1 VGDTDRSTFVIDLR
15 DETSRPARQ
24 AGASLQDLKR
34 RIDQGAASL
43 RAMIAAQARLRGTSS
58 ASGNAARDL
67 RARIAAQRD
76 ELARAQ
82 RQWIEMGG
90 AFSDAAKKGSELDSV
105 WSAVRG
111 AGGPVGSLASRVAAL
126 GSPLTAL
133 VGIVSAGIGVFLAFA
148 AAVVHAVIALGRL
161 ALASSDARRSEL
173 LHLQGITTLRNAWGV
188 AAGTGEELQR
198 AIDRVS
204 DSSALARGEIASMAE
219 SLYRSGLR
227 GRNLSDALDGL
238 SIAQSVQGD
247 RGAARFRALAVS
259 IARTGGSV
267 RRLADDYRARLGGIA
282 HRQALSLDR
291 QMQRLHESIGR
302 LFGDVRIEGFL
313 EALNEV
319 VSLFSQSTETGRAL
333 HTIVGAIFGP
343 LFDQIGSGS
352 PLVRRFFQGM
362 VIEVQRIVIG
372 VLRVRNAI
380 AHAFGGSAL
389 APMIGGAGAL
399 SMGRMA
405 ALGLAVALAAVI
417 VPLALFGVLLYTAA
431 VRLSAFAE
439 SFIAFTDQVSSW
451 AASGAALV
459 DGFVGGILGGAT
471 RVRDAVTGIA
481 GRATSA
487 LRDALGIHS
496 PSRVFAM
503 LGRQIPRGF
512 AMGVDGGAEDVSS
525 STERMA
531 SSATGG
537 ASEVNAR
544 GRGASVQVTIESIT
558 INGASTQ
565 AAQQA
570 ADAFVDQLA
579 RALEGVG
586 FEVGA
591 Q

>member
-1 VGDTDRSTFVIDLR
+1 MADDRSTFVIDLR

-43 RAMIAAQARLRGTSS
+43 RAMIAAQARLKGTSF
-58 ASGNAARDL
+58 ASGNAAREL

-90 AFSDAAKKGSELDSV
+90 AFSDAAKKGSELDAV
-105 WSAVRG
+105 WNAVRG
-111 AGGPVGSLASRVAAL
+111 AGGPVGALASCVTALGNPLAFVIGLASAGVAAY
-126 GSPLTAL
+126 
-133 VGIVSAGIGVFLAFA
+133 LAFA
-148 AAVVHAVIALGRL
+148 AAVVQAAMALGRL
-161 ALASSDARRSEL
+161 ALASADARRSEL
-173 LHLQGITTLRNAWGV
+173 LHLQGLTTLRNYYGV

-204 DSSALARGEIASMAE
+204 DSSALARGEIAGMAE

-227 GRNLSDALDGL
+227 GANLSDALEGL

-302 LFGDVRIEGFL
+302 LFGDIRIEGFL

-343 LFDQIGSGS
+343 LFDQIGAGS

-372 VLRVRNAI
+372 VLRIRNAFL
-380 AHAFGGSAL
+380 HAFGGSAL
-389 APMIGGAGAL
+389 APLIGGAGAL
-399 SMGRMA
+399 SLGRMA
-405 ALGLAVALAAVI
+405 ALGLAGALLAVI
-417 VPLALFGVLLYTAA
+417 VPLALLGGLLYAGA
-431 VRLSAFAE
+431 VRLSQMADAFN
-439 SFIAFTDQVSSW
+439 AFRDQVATW
-451 AASGAALV
+451 AASGSQLI
-459 DGFVGGILGGAT
+459 DGFVSGITGGAT

-512 AMGVDGGAEDVSS
+512 AMGVDSGSEGVSS
-525 STERMA
+525 ATERMA

-537 ASEVNAR
+537 ASGEVNAR
-544 GRGASVQVTIESIT
+544 PASAPATVTIENIT

-565 AAQQA
+565 AGQQA

-591 Q
+591 R